1 MNCDRA
7 FCIALVSGR
16 WLSVGLLRDPRELAI
31 GVCFGTESG
40 PPKVVGHHTDM
51 TQKTGTNEGCRSA
64 PLRLGRFV
72 SESARCRL
80 SQWGPGSVL
89 KHKGPAVP
97 VPMELV
103 LLSEGELPNWTGEFR

>member
-16 WLSVGLLRDPRELAI
+16 WLSVGLLRDPRGARHWGVFRHRI
-31 GVCFGTESG
+31 GT
-40 PPKVVGHHTDM
+40 PKVVGHHTDM
-51 TQKTGTNEGCRSA
+51 TPKTGTNEGCRSA
-64 PLRLGRFV
+64 PHRLGRFV
-72 SESARCRL
+72 SESVRCRL